1 MAAALRMAAPSL
13 RHSQTALGAY
23 YRRMAQRHDGDV
35 AVFATAR
42 KLATLIYRLLRWG
55 QPYIDEGA
63 AAYENRYRQH
73 RIHRLAATAKELG
86 YQLTAVS
93 A

>member
-1 MAAALRMAAPSL
+1 MAAALRMGARCRCA
-13 RHSQTALGAY
+13 TAGPPWERTIGESPQ
-23 YRRMAQRHDGDV
+23 RRGGDI

-42 KLATLIYRLLRWG
+42 KLATLIYGLLRWG

-73 RIHRLAATAKELG
+73 RIHRLEATAKVLA
-86 YQLTAVS
+86 TS
-93 A
+93 PP